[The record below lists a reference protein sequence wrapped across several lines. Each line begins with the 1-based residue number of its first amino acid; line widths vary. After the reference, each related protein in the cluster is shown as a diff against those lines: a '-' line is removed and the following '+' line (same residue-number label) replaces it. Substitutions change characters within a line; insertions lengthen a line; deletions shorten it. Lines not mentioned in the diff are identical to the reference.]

1 LKQQRETIN
10 IMQIKEAQFPNKVK
24 EVNNDNIDVGVV
36 FKDNYSYIIIVRT
49 PQSLLQEIN
58 NE

>member
-1 LKQQRETIN
+1 
-10 IMQIKEAQFPNKVK
+10 MQIKEAQFPNKVK